1 MSIETSTVLAVG
13 AAGNFAGLVVPEL
26 AKRGAKV
33 RGFVR
38 SPSEVKIAQVAG
50 AAEVVVG
57 DLSKEENVRTAMKD
71 VDRVFYIAPA
81 FLPHEAEIG
90 VRVVELAK
98 DAGVRRFVFSSVIH
112 PILSA
117 LANHAHKGPVEET
130 VLNSGME
137 YTFLHPT
144 LFFQNFSSSWP
155 RVVKTGIFAE
165 PWSADTRFSRVDYRD
180 VAEVAAIALTEDR
193 LLYGTFELCAEGRL
207 NRYEV
212 AALMAETLGRSIKAE
227 RADPKKAAAGAGPES
242 PALEK
247 MFDWYD
253 YRGLLGNA
261 LTLRAVLGRE
271 PRNLRAYLAELSTGR
286 VAQ

>member
-180 VAEVAAIALTEDR
+180 IAEVADR
-193 LLYGTFELCAEGRL
+193 SDAGQ
-207 NRYEV
+207 
-212 AALMAETLGRSIKAE
+212 AALRNV
-227 RADPKKAAAGAGPES
+227 RALRRRAAKS
-242 PALEK
+242 L
-247 MFDWYD
+247 
-253 YRGLLGNA
+253 RGCGDD
-261 LTLRAVLGRE
+261 G
-271 PRNLRAYLAELSTGR
+271 
-286 VAQ
+286 